1 MAKNLKRSTVEL
13 VKAILLALCAL
24 SWLPDWP
31 VERVSWLRVVLPI
44 LCAAASVFFLVRYF
58 KNRSAEKN
66 EAV

>member
-31 VERVSWLRVVLPI
+31 LERVSWLRMVLPI
-44 LCAAASVFFLVRYF
+44 VCAAAGVFFLTRYF
-58 KNRSAEKN
+58 KSRKTENGEK
-66 EAV
+66 

>member
-31 VERVSWLRVVLPI
+31 VEHAGWLRIVMPI
-44 LCAAASVFFLVRYF
+44 LCAAVSVFFLARYF
-58 KNRSAEKN
+58 KSRNAER
-66 EAV
+66 EET